1 MKKLK
6 YSKEKIHTSNKMPAG
21 PRVRIPGIPPATS
34 KLVEQFKNLH
44 IMLHE
49 ELLNLEKIK
58 NNDKYIKNIIEN
70 NPLFHSPMI
79 NDLPGIV
86 FCCRIDNNR
95 TIEFINQSC
104 TNITGYK
111 PSDLIINNNI
121 AYGDIIHPE
130 DKKMVI
136 SYLKKAVKEAKK
148 INLKYRII
156 TAKNKVKWV
165 SETCGVL
172 LFPHSDLILLEG
184 YISDTTVE
192 EQAIESYKESEEKYR
207 LIFETSPV
215 GIAVVNNMGVITDIS
230 DTVLDFTGFN
240 REDIVGKHFTKLK
253 TLRAADIPGY
263 INIFT
268 RLILGK
274 NIKPI
279 LLNWKHKNGRIFTG
293 EVRTSLIK
301 KNKKIT
307 GIQIIITNRTNLIKI
322 GKQLKD
328 SEEFNKSILNNSTFP
343 IYVMNTNKTM
353 EYINPAFEKLTGFSS
368 REIIDGRPPRPYWI
382 KDMTD
387 TYLESIEKVITRGVY
402 NIELPF
408 VNKSGKKFW
417 VNAAE
422 RSIKSGGKI
431 KYILGNFVDIT
442 ERKETYDRLEKVLN
456 DIIDTLSSIVEA
468 RDPYTAGHQKRVT
481 TLAVKIANELKFDE
495 EKIKFIEIAARLH
508 DIGKINIPSSILSK
522 PGKLSEIEFNIVK
535 THPSVGFDFVK
546 KIDFRYPVAEIILQH
561 HERED
566 GSGYPRGLKGKDIV
580 PEAKI
585 IGVADVVEAMSSH
598 RPYRPARGIQ
608 AAINEIRKNK
618 GKLYNPRVVDA
629 CIKVLKRKNFSF
641 DDQ

>member
-1 MKKLK
+1 
-6 YSKEKIHTSNKMPAG
+6 MPAG
-21 PRVRIPGIPPATS
+21 PPFIIPGIAPNTS
-34 KLVEQFKNLH
+34 DMVEQFKNFH

-49 ELLNLEKIK
+49 ELLSLEKIK
-58 NNDKYIKNIIEN
+58 NKDRHVRDIIKN

-79 NDLPGIV
+79 NDLPGMV
-86 FCCRIDNNR
+86 FCCRNDNNR
-95 TIEFINQSC
+95 TIEFISEAC
-104 TNITGYK
+104 INITGYK
-111 PSDLIINNNI
+111 PSDLIINNKI
-121 AYGDIIHPE
+121 AYRRIIHPE
-130 DKKMVI
+130 DKNMVI
-136 SYLKKAVKEAKK
+136 SQLKKAVKENRK

-165 SETCGVL
+165 SEISRVL
-172 LFPHSDLILLEG
+172 LFPPSDLILLEG
-184 YISDTTVE
+184 YVRDITRE
-192 EQAIESYKESEEKYR
+192 EQAIESYKESEERYR

-230 DTVLDFTGFN
+230 DTVLDFTGFK
-240 REDIVGKHFTKLK
+240 RKDLVGKHFTKLK
-253 TLRAADIPGY
+253 TLRTSDIPGY

-274 NIKPI
+274 NIKPM
-279 LLNWKHKNGRIFTG
+279 LLNWKHKNGKIFTG

-307 GIQIIITNRTNLIKI
+307 GIQIIITNRTDFIKI
-322 GKQLKD
+322 EKKLKD
-328 SEEFNKSILNNSTFP
+328 SEEFNKSILDNSTSP
-343 IYVMNTNKTM
+343 IYVMSTDKTM

-368 REIIDGRPPRPYWI
+368 REIIGGRPPRPYWI

-387 TYLESIEKVITRGVY
+387 TYTKSIEKVITRGIN

-408 VNKSGKKFW
+408 VNKNGKKFW
-417 VNAAE
+417 VNAVE
-422 RSIKSGGKI
+422 RSIKSGEKI

-442 ERKETYDRLEKVLN
+442 ERKETFDRLEKAL
-456 DIIDTLSSIVEA
+456 DDTIYTLSSIVET

-481 TLAVKIANELKFDE
+481 TLAVKIAKELKFDE
-495 EKIKFIEIAARLH
+495 KKIRSIEIAARLH
-508 DIGKINIPSSILSK
+508 DIGKINIPPSILSK

-535 THPSVGFDFVK
+535 THPGVGSEIVK

-566 GSGYPRGLKGKDIV
+566 GSGYPKGLKGKDII

-598 RPYRPARGIQ
+598 RPYRPARGMDE
-608 AAINEIRKNK
+608 AIDEIRKNK
-618 GKLYNPRVVDA
+618 GKLYDPMVVDA
-629 CIKVLKRKNFSF
+629 CIKVLKSRNFSF
-641 DDQ
+641 DNQ